1 MNTDYFDYMP
11 QKFYLLSVKNR
22 RLFSYESAD
31 RSIEMAVEE
40 AFEKLPRLEGG
51 NVYAVFKY
59 EPVML
64 KVMMELSE
72 MLKKQYP
79 NIQQLP
85 AFMRKLE
92 VGDIFIRHQAG
103 APLPDLKRT
112 IIKVLALTKGRN
124 PQHEDNNFVLNWCK
138 LYLIYDTC
146 SFGFLSDKIYAG
158 EDDPDKRVCRFCRKT
173 GKDRFR
179 DESHAIMEALGNRL
193 LICNEECDECN
204 HDFES
209 TVEKH
214 LFKFLE
220 INRTLYN
227 VSGKGS
233 KNHHLEG
240 LNFHIHPDPATLQ
253 PVVYLM
259 QDKIVNDTYKGS
271 PTGKIHLYNNG
282 EVSFNGIYKALVKIA
297 VDLIPSDRMS
307 HFIKTGQWVHGDFE
321 GENLPVYLYGEHDEF
336 FEQPV
341 VDLFFKKEGSPDF
354 SPYCT
359 VILYIFNSIFIYTL
373 PYCDIDGERFAIDRA
388 LKSHFSLFK
397 SKQYLHVPEWEEFDA
412 NDRTVGN
419 PIYKIP
425 VIPTGVNYKVEFRPS
440 DDEVF
445 EIKRK

>member
-11 QKFYLLSVKNR
+11 QKFYLLSVKCR
-22 RLFSYESAD
+22 RLFSYESTD
-31 RSIEMAVEE
+31 RSLEVAVEE
-40 AFEKLPRLEGG
+40 TFEKLPRMEGG

-64 KVMMELSE
+64 EVMTELSE
-72 MLKKQYP
+72 RLKGKYP

-85 AFMRKLE
+85 AFMRQLE
-92 VGDIFIRHQAG
+92 EGDIFIRHQAG

-124 PQHEDNNFVLNWCK
+124 TQHEDNNFVLNWCK
-138 LYLIYDTC
+138 LYLTYETY
-146 SFGFLSDKIYAG
+146 SFGFLSDKIYVG

-173 GKDRFR
+173 GKNRFQ
-179 DESHAIMEALGNRL
+179 DESHAIMEALGNRQ

-240 LNFHIHPDPATLQ
+240 LNFHIHPDPVTLK
-253 PVVYLM
+253 PVIYLM
-259 QDKIVNDTYKGS
+259 QDKIVNDIYKGS

-341 VDLFFKKEGSPDF
+341 VDFFFKKEGSPDF

-373 PYCDIDGERFAIDRA
+373 PYCDIDGERFECDGA
-388 LKSHFSLFK
+388 LKSHFSFFK

-412 NDRTVGN
+412 NDKTVGN
-419 PIYKIP
+419 PMYKIP
-425 VIPTGVNYKVEFRPS
+425 DIPTGVNYKVEFRPS
-440 DDEVF
+440 TDEVF